1 MTTLSFPKASL
12 SVLADLARHNTKPWF
27 DANRGRI
34 DADLIAP
41 ARAIVD
47 ELCSGLASPF
57 PYLTGSSRASGGSLT
72 RLHRDVRFS
81 KDKRPFHTHLGM
93 VFWHRDG
100 KKMETPGFF
109 LRISPDELLLGT
121 GLHQPDADA
130 LARIRKAIDGNRTA
144 WTRATRDAAFVKV
157 WGGLQGD
164 SLKRVPAP
172 WPADHP
178 LAEDL
183 KRRDFT
189 AFIHLPASAATKPD
203 FLKTTV
209 ASWRAS
215 TRLVEFLCEAS
226 GLKV

>member
-1 MTTLSFPKASL
+1 MPTLSFPQASL
-12 SVLADLARHNTKPWF
+12 TVLADLARHNNKAWF
-27 DANRGRI
+27 DANRDRI
-34 DADLIAP
+34 DAELLSP
-41 ARAIVD
+41 ARLIVD
-47 ELCSGLASPF
+47 ELCTRLASPF
-57 PYLTGSSRASGGSLT
+57 PYLTGGSQTSGGSLT

-109 LRISPDELLLGT
+109 LRISPDELLLAT
-121 GLHQPDADA
+121 GLHQPDAER
-130 LARIRKAIDGNRTA
+130 LGRIRRAIDADRGR
-144 WTRATRDAAFVKV
+144 WTRATRDKTFARV
-157 WGGLQGD
+157 WGGLGGE

-189 AFIHLPASAATKPD
+189 AFIRLPATAATQPD
-203 FLKTTV
+203 FLKTTA

-215 TRLVEFLCEAS
+215 APLIEFLCQAAGFEI
-226 GLKV
+226 